1 MDYSIIKTKT
11 LELLNNSKVIQD
23 RLQDLCNYLQQE
35 IPHYD
40 WVGFYFANQEN
51 KTLHLGPYAGEATDH
66 TIIPFG
72 KGICGQVAV
81 SNKNFVVPDVS
92 AQDNYIACSTT
103 VKSEI
108 VIPIF
113 VNGINI
119 GQIDIDSHTINAFTP
134 EDEKFLE
141 EVCVEIGKKY

>member
-51 KTLHLGPYAGEATDH
+51 KTLHLGPYAGEAT
-66 TIIPFG
+66 
-72 KGICGQVAV
+72 
-81 SNKNFVVPDVS
+81 
-92 AQDNYIACSTT
+92 
-103 VKSEI
+103 
-108 VIPIF
+108 
-113 VNGINI
+113 
-119 GQIDIDSHTINAFTP
+119 
-134 EDEKFLE
+134 
-141 EVCVEIGKKY
+141 